1 MKPKPVIIATCCA
14 ILFVVTVYFGGQHL
28 LEQGRIEAPTS
39 SAISSK
45 KVLTPHK
52 ASVPP
57 TELHKDEQ
65 HLNDEPAK
73 TTEGLGA
80 SSGTVMSENEH
91 NTDSALISEKTEAV
105 DVPVSPYGFG
115 PYPDLPPG
123 YPEDFWE
130 DLSKEHELIAR
141 VRIKLNVDGASMQEN
156 GLVYP
161 NFRDRIYVE
170 WIGDGEERYI
180 SRIMGHP
187 ETTQVIRNFHDSDG
201 YPLPRLT
208 EKDIPPGI
216 KVFTLPDGG
225 IDPYEFLNL
234 KKE

>member
-1 MKPKPVIIATCCA
+1 LNPKPVIIATCCA

-52 ASVPP
+52 ASVPR
-57 TELHKDEQ
+57 TELHEDDQ
-65 HLNDEPAK
+65 HLNDQPAK
-73 TTEGLGA
+73 TTSGLGA
-80 SSGTVMSENEH
+80 SSGTVMSENEQ
-91 NTDSALISEKTEAV
+91 NTDRAPISEKTEAV

-115 PYPDLPPG
+115 PYPELPPG
-123 YPEDFWE
+123 YPKDYW
-130 DLSKEHELIAR
+130 DRRMSKEHELLAR
-141 VRIKLNVDGASMQEN
+141 VRIKLNVEGASMQN

-161 NFRDRIYVE
+161 NFPDTIYVE
-170 WIGDGEERYI
+170 WDWNGNERYI

-187 ETTQVIRNFHDSDG
+187 DAKRAIRNTFPPS
-201 YPLPRLT
+201 PLT
-208 EKDIPPGI
+208 EKDIPANI
-216 KVFTLPDGG
+216 KMFTLPNGG

>member
-1 MKPKPVIIATCCA
+1 MNPKPVIIATCCA
-14 ILFVVTVYFGGQHL
+14 ILIVVTIYFGGQYL
-28 LEQGRIEAPTS
+28 LEQSRIEAPTP
-39 SAISSK
+39 SATSPQ

-52 ASVPP
+52 ASVPRK
-57 TELHKDEQ
+57 ELHEANQ
-65 HLNDEPAK
+65 LLNDQPAK
-73 TTEGLGA
+73 TTDGLGP
-80 SSGTVMSENEH
+80 SNGTVMSENEQ
-91 NTDSALISEKTEAV
+91 NIDRTPISEKTEAENV
-105 DVPVSPYGFG
+105 SVSPYGFG

-130 DLSKEHELIAR
+130 GLSKEHELIAR

-170 WIGDGEERYI
+170 WSWDGKERYI
-180 SRIMGHP
+180 SRIMGHS
-187 ETTQVIRNFHDSDG
+187 ETTRVIRNFHDPDG

-208 EKDIPPGI
+208 EKDITPGI